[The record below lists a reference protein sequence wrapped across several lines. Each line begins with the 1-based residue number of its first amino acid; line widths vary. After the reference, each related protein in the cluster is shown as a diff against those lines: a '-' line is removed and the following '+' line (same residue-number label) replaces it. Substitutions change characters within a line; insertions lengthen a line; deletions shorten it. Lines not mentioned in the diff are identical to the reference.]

1 VPLLDNRTDDHRI
14 SELPLRKGG
23 DRLQP
28 RLPFDDLRRRGPL
41 LRFRYP
47 NGVVGWLTTDAEL
60 FRAVLSDPRFHAKRF
75 AGEPQT
81 GVVSVAVPEMP
92 GFIPGMNGPEHLRVR
107 RLAAGDFSVKRIRDM
122 QPLISDVVARY
133 LDAIEAAGPPV
144 DLYAALCLP
153 VPSEVIAHILGVPG
167 AHAKEFQDAARLTVG
182 GQAGTS
188 DPGAAARAVASLHK
202 IISAVAGE
210 KRLRPA
216 DDLLTRLV
224 SADPPLS
231 DAEICGLCTNLLIA
245 GHEST
250 SSTAALSV
258 VELLRQPRQL
268 DVLKNN
274 PERLPQFVEELA
286 RMRTILVDA
295 GAGIPRLATEDVE
308 VAGHL
313 IRAGEWVM
321 LSNGMANVDPSV
333 CPHDPLTLDFGR
345 MERPSSL
352 TFGFGP
358 HTCLGQHLARA
369 ELQAILG
376 GLFRRIPGLRLA
388 AAYEELP
395 WLENGFGY
403 RVAELPVTW

>member
-1 VPLLDNRTDDHRI
+1 MPFLDDRIDDRI

-28 RLPFDDLRRRGPL
+28 RLPFDDLRRRGRL

-47 NGVVGWLTTDAEL
+47 NGITGWLTTDAEV
-60 FRAVLSDPRFHAKRF
+60 FRTVLSDPRFHAKRF
-75 AGEPQT
+75 AGEPQAGT
-81 GVVSVAVPEMP
+81 VSVEVPEMP

-122 QPLISDVVARY
+122 RPVIADVVAQY
-133 LDAIEAAGPPV
+133 LNAIEDAGPPV
-144 DLYAALCLP
+144 DLYASLCLP
-153 VPSEVIAHILGVPG
+153 VPSEVIALILGVPG
-167 AHAKEFQDAARLTVG
+167 AHTKEFQDAARLTVG
-182 GQAGTS
+182 GQAGTD
-188 DPGAAARAVASLHK
+188 DPAAPALAVSRLHEIIGAVA
-202 IISAVAGE
+202 E
-210 KRLRPA
+210 QKRRHPA

-231 DAEICGLCTNLLIA
+231 VTEICGLCTNLLIA

-258 VELLRQPRQL
+258 VELLQQPKQL
-268 DVLKNN
+268 DVLKND

-295 GAGIPRLATEDVE
+295 GAGIPRLATEDIE
-308 VAGHL
+308 VAGQVV
-313 IRAGEWVM
+313 REGEWVM
-321 LSNGMANVDPSV
+321 LSNGMANVDPAV
-333 CPHDPLTLDFGR
+333 CARDPLTLDFGR
-345 MERPSSL
+345 AERPSSL

-376 GLFRRIPGLRLA
+376 GLFQRIPGLRLA
-388 AAYEELP
+388 LAAEELP
-395 WLENGFGY
+395 WFENGFGY

>member
-1 VPLLDNRTDDHRI
+1 MPFLDDRIDDRI

-28 RLPFDDLRRRGPL
+28 RLPFDDLRRRGRL

-47 NGVVGWLTTDAEL
+47 NGITGWLTTDAEV
-60 FRAVLSDPRFHAKRF
+60 FRTVLSDPRFHAKRF
-75 AGEPQT
+75 AGEPQAGT
-81 GVVSVAVPEMP
+81 VSVEVPEMP

-122 QPLISDVVARY
+122 RPVIADVVAQY
-133 LDAIEAAGPPV
+133 LNAIEDAGPPV
-144 DLYAALCLP
+144 DLYASLCLP
-153 VPSEVIAHILGVPG
+153 VPSEVIALILGVPG
-167 AHAKEFQDAARLTVG
+167 AHTKEFQDAARLTVG
-182 GQAGTS
+182 GQAGTD
-188 DPGAAARAVASLHK
+188 DPAAPALAVSRLHEIIGAVA
-202 IISAVAGE
+202 E
-210 KRLRPA
+210 QKRRHPA

-231 DAEICGLCTNLLIA
+231 VTEICGLCTNLLIA

-258 VELLRQPRQL
+258 VELLQQPKQL
-268 DVLKNN
+268 DVLKND

-308 VAGHL
+308 VAGQVV
-313 IRAGEWVM
+313 REGEWVM
-321 LSNGMANVDPSV
+321 LSNGMANVDPAV
-333 CPHDPLTLDFGR
+333 CARDPLTLDFGR
-345 MERPSSL
+345 AERPSSL

-376 GLFRRIPGLRLA
+376 GLFQRIPGLRLA
-388 AAYEELP
+388 LAAEELP
-395 WLENGFGY
+395 WFENGFGY